1 MYHFPKLLDQLL
13 AKLQVLKM
21 MLIPALHAQ
30 EISSSERK
38 IPPHYQLILNINA
51 HAWPATLMFQMLPLQ
66 QLNHLFVKN
75 VEPVLKIVMLDNQL
89 YVQMLQNKLQVK
101 IVLQPLLLSQ
111 ASSLILLLLHLKP
124 VMLHARHVLV
134 EMQQNVLPVPKL
146 Q

>member
-1 MYHFPKLLDQLL
+1 
-13 AKLQVLKM
+13 
-21 MLIPALHAQ
+21 
-30 EISSSERK
+30 
-38 IPPHYQLILNINA
+38 
-51 HAWPATLMFQMLPLQ
+51 MFQMLPLQ

>member
-1 MYHFPKLLDQLL
+1 
-13 AKLQVLKM
+13 M

-30 EISSSERK
+30 EMSSSERE
-38 IPPHYQLILNINA
+38 IPPHQQLILNLNA
-51 HAWPATLMFQMLPLQ
+51 HACPATLMFQMLPLQ

-124 VMLHARHVLV
+124 VILHARHVLV

>member
-1 MYHFPKLLDQLL
+1 
-13 AKLQVLKM
+13 M
-21 MLIPALHAQ
+21 MLHPALHAQ
-30 EISSSERK
+30 EMSSSERE
-38 IPPHYQLILNINA
+38 IPPHQQLILNLNA